1 VLPLAI
7 KLSCSEDV
15 AQTHHPIQAE
25 VNWGFFF
32 NAKTLSQQQEESE
45 LLTSLQ
51 IEFTWRICCWLSKEW
66 ENTKMDMLA
75 STEVSVR
82 SLCTCDRI
90 AATCLPAWILLL
102 SRLTSCN
109 PCYTHAPNSYLLV
122 IRLSPCN
129 IKISLRGAM
138 IPCHQPETGLSNWD
152 NDTQYLWDCRE
163 TLQQQHFEGRI
174 HQEWAQT
181 SAYEHH
187 PQSVRPSPSSWIAV
201 WSSCHDILHQK
212 FLSCFW
218 KQYEDSS
225 MELATT
231 KET

>member
-1 VLPLAI
+1 MLLLQNAYPTQHFKKLGWCCHWVELSSFLLPFHFTYELCVLPLAI

-15 AQTHHPIQAE
+15 AQTHHPIRAE

-45 LLTSLQ
+45 LPTSLQ
-51 IEFTWRICCWLSKEW
+51 IEFTWRICCWLSKELG
-66 ENTKMDMLA
+66 NTKMDMLA

-82 SLCTCDRI
+82 SLCTCDCI

-122 IRLSPCN
+122 TRLSPCN

-138 IPCHQPETGLSNWD
+138 IP
-152 NDTQYLWDCRE
+152 
-163 TLQQQHFEGRI
+163 
-174 HQEWAQT
+174 
-181 SAYEHH
+181 
-187 PQSVRPSPSSWIAV
+187 
-201 WSSCHDILHQK
+201 
-212 FLSCFW
+212 
-218 KQYEDSS
+218 
-225 MELATT
+225 
-231 KET
+231 